1 MGWAGALLCA
11 REGAKV
17 VVADQVVE
25 SGEEAV
31 RMIKEAGGR
40 ATFIKTDVS
49 KTENV
54 QKLVKTTIDIYGKL
68 DILYNNAG
76 IASIELLIE
85 PTEKSVD
92 QAIAINLKGVWVGMK
107 YAISEMMK
115 SGGGSIINVPS
126 INADAV

>member
-49 KTENV
+49 
-54 QKLVKTTIDIYGKL
+54 
-68 DILYNNAG
+68 
-76 IASIELLIE
+76 
-85 PTEKSVD
+85 
-92 QAIAINLKGVWVGMK
+92 
-107 YAISEMMK
+107 
-115 SGGGSIINVPS
+115 
-126 INADAV
+126 

>member
-54 QKLVKTTIDIYGKL
+54 QKPMR
-68 DILYNNAG
+68 A
-76 IASIELLIE
+76 
-85 PTEKSVD
+85 
-92 QAIAINLKGVWVGMK
+92 NLGTCQR
-107 YAISEMMK
+107 
-115 SGGGSIINVPS
+115 
-126 INADAV
+126 